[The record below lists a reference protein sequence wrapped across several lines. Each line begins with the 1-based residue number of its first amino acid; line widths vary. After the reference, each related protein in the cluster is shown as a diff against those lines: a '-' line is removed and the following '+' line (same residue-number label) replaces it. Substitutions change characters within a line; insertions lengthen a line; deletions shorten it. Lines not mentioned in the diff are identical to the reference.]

1 MDLNNLR
8 EELARSLNE
17 FLLSYGIEPIYL
29 FTVVCGFLL
38 YSSIGDIKKDNPDHF
53 DWILFV
59 LSLAGFLLFLVASL
73 LKIFE

>member
-8 EELARSLNE
+8 EELAKSLNE
-17 FLLSYGIEPIYL
+17 FLLSYGIEPIYF
-29 FTVVCGFLL
+29 FTVVCGFIL
-38 YSSIGDIKKDNPDHF
+38 YSSIVDIKKDNPDRF
-53 DWILFV
+53 DWILFT

>member
-1 MDLNNLR
+1 MDLNELR
-8 EELARSLNE
+8 EELSKSIND
-17 FLLSYGIEPIYL
+17 FLLSCGIEPVYL

-38 YSSIGDIKKDNPDHF
+38 YSSIGDIKKDNPNHF

-73 LKIFE
+73 LKIFD